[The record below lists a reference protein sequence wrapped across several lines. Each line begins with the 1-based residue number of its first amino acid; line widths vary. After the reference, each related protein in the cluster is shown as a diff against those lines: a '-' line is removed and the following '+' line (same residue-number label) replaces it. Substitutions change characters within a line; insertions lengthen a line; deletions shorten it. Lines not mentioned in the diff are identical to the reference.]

1 MLPNKLDIINTALVS
16 LGAAPVQDLSA
27 TAASLA
33 AATFWKVVL
42 PATLRSH
49 PWNFA
54 VARRT
59 LAPLA
64 DAPDH
69 GYSAAFPLPADWIRT
84 LSTSETDYKM
94 EAGKIFCDATVLSLR
109 YIAMVEDPARFDALF
124 SDALA
129 AHLAAKLA
137 YPLTQSASQQ
147 AACWDAYKE
156 ILRLARSVDSLE
168 EPADEIEESS
178 LITARG

>member
-1 MLPNKLDIINTALVS
+1 MPNKLDIINSALVS
-16 LGAAPVQDLSA
+16 LGAPPVQDLNA
-27 TAASLA
+27 NTAAKA
-33 AATFWKVVL
+33 AAAFWPLVL

-64 DAPDH
+64 AAPDH
-69 GYSAAFPLPADWIRT
+69 GYSQAFPLPSDWIRT
-84 LSTSETDYKM
+84 LSTSEEDFKS
-94 EAGKIFCDATVLSLR
+94 EGRKILCNASILQLR

-124 SDALA
+124 CDALA

-137 YPLTQSASQQ
+137 YPLTKSASQTDV
-147 AACWDAYKE
+147 CWGAYKE

-168 EPADEIEESS
+168 EPADDFEESS
-178 LITARG
+178 LITSRF